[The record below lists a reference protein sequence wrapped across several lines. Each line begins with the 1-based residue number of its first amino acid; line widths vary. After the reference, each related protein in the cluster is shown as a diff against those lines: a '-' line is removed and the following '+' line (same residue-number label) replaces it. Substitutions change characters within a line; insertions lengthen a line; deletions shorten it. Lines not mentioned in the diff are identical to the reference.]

1 MAAAAPT
8 GIEYHHTEAAA
19 AAAAG
24 GGEEPFGPSQLF
36 LAPHLFF
43 SLSFLLYKPVLRPRD
58 LVGWEHPTIDV
69 VAERYRLARP
79 LAFRQITWNLV
90 ALAVLYF
97 ASYSSILKILEDA
110 LTRVSLSPLVLWA
123 SGEPNFPP

>member
-43 SLSFLLYKPVLRPRD
+43 SILFFLKACSSPKRSCWMGAPDNRCCGGEVSSRQASRLSPDHMELGRPRRALLRLVLLHPQD
-58 LVGWEHPTIDV
+58 LGGCLDPS
-69 VAERYRLARP
+69 LP
-79 LAFRQITWNLV
+79 
-90 ALAVLYF
+90 
-97 ASYSSILKILEDA
+97 
-110 LTRVSLSPLVLWA
+110 LSPCAL
-123 SGEPNFPP
+123 GFR